1 MTKPTN
7 PPATLSTLNA
17 PVQGTVIAIDVPAG
31 RGAVAGQ
38 PLLLLES
45 MKMEVPLEAP
55 AAGRVRA
62 LHVAIGETVQEG
74 QSLLDFETGG
84 ADDGAPVAPPAPA
97 PAADPA
103 VPRAALQA
111 LFDRRALTADAAR
124 PEAVARRHAA
134 GRRTAR
140 ENLAD
145 LLDAGS
151 FTEYGAFAVAAQRS
165 RRSLEDLQRQTPA
178 DGLVTGTGT
187 VGGRPVAVMAYD
199 YTVLAGTQG
208 VFNHAK
214 SDRLLALAA
223 ERALPVVLFAE
234 GGGGRPGDVD
244 WLGVAGL
251 DCTTFRAFAALSG
264 RVPLVGIVAG
274 RCFAG
279 NAALLGCCDLVIAT
293 EGSSIGMGGPAM
305 IEGGGLG
312 VVDADAVGPT
322 AVLAANGVIDVR
334 VPDEAAAVAAAR
346 AYLGLVGQPQ
356 GAPAPAGGDA
366 LQLRLAVPENRHAL
380 YDPRAILATV
390 FDAGSLLELR
400 RDFGAGVV
408 TVLAR
413 LDGRAVA
420 VAASQPRH
428 LGGALDA
435 PACDKLARFLQLAD
449 AHGLPLVTFVDTPGF
464 MVGPESEKTAM
475 VRHAARLFVGAA
487 ALRVPVASVVL
498 RRGYGLGAMAL
509 TAGHFHAPV
518 ATCAWPSGEFGAM
531 GLEGAVRLGFRKE
544 LDAAPPGERQAL
556 FDRLLAEAVKK
567 GEALNMASFLEI
579 DDVIDPA
586 DTRAWLVRVL
596 AAAGAAPLP
605 PRRGF
610 IDTW

>member
-1 MTKPTN
+1 MTT
-7 PPATLSTLNA
+7 TLKSPLH
-17 PVQGTVIAIDVPAG
+17 GTVVAVEVPPGGTAAAG
-31 RGAVAGQ
+31 RT
-38 PLLLLES
+38 LLLVES

-55 AAGRVRA
+55 AAGRVHA
-62 LHVAIGETVQEG
+62 LHVVVGETVHEG
-74 QSLLDFETGG
+74 QPLLDFE
-84 ADDGAPVAPPAPA
+84 ADAALAAAAPSAHAA

-103 VPRAALQA
+103 QPRAALQA
-111 LFDRRALTADAAR
+111 VFERRALTQDAAR

-140 ENLAD
+140 ENVAD

-151 FTEYGAFAVAAQRS
+151 FTEYGAFAVAAQRR

-178 DGLVTGTGT
+178 DGLVTGIGT
-187 VGGRPVAVMAYD
+187 VAGRPVAVMAYD

-293 EGSSIGMGGPAM
+293 EGSSLGMGGPAM

-322 AVLAANGVIDVR
+322 AVQSANGVIDLR
-334 VPDEAAAVAAAR
+334 VADEAAAVAAAR
-346 AYLGLVGQPQ
+346 AYLGLVLAPQ
-356 GAPAPAGGDA
+356 GPAGPAGGEA
-366 LQLRLAVPENRHAL
+366 LQLRLAVPEHRHAL
-380 YDPRAILATV
+380 YDPRAVLATV
-390 FDAGSLLELR
+390 FDAGSVLELR
-400 RDFGAGVV
+400 AGFGAGVI
-408 TVLAR
+408 TALAR
-413 LDGRAVA
+413 LEGRAVA

-464 MVGPESEKTAM
+464 MVGPDSEKTGM

-544 LDAAPPGERQAL
+544 LEAAPAAERQAL
-556 FDRLLAEAVKK
+556 FDRLLAEAVKN

-586 DTRAWLVRVL
+586 DTRPWLVRVL
-596 AAAGAAPLP
+596 NAACAAPLP
-605 PRRGF
+605 PRRSF

>member
-1 MTKPTN
+1 MT
-7 PPATLSTLNA
+7 PAPRTTLRA
-17 PVQGTVIAIDVPAG
+17 PVQGTVIAIEAVPGQA
-31 RGAVAGQ
+31 AAAGQ

-62 LHVAIGETVQEG
+62 LHVAVGETVHEG
-74 QSLLDFETGG
+74 QPLLEFEPGPAT
-84 ADDGAPVAPPAPA
+84 AGAPPPPA

-111 LFDRRALTADAAR
+111 VLARRALTEDAAR

-165 RRSLEDLQRQTPA
+165 RRSLDDLQKHTPA

-187 VGGRPVAVMAYD
+187 VAGRPVAVMAYD

-223 ERALPVVLFAE
+223 ERALPLVLFAE

-264 RVPLVGIVAG
+264 RVPVVGIVAG

-322 AVLAANGVIDVR
+322 AALSANGVIDLR
-334 VPDEAAAVAAAR
+334 VADEEAAVAAAR
-346 AYLGLVGQPQ
+346 AYLGLVG
-356 GAPAPAGGDA
+356 APRGPAAPAGGDA
-366 LQLRLAVPENRHAL
+366 LALRHALPENRNAL
-380 YDPRAILATV
+380 YDPRAILTTV
-390 FDAGSLLELR
+390 FDAGSVLELR
-400 RDFGAGVV
+400 REFGPGVI
-408 TVLAR
+408 TALAR

-464 MVGPESEKTAM
+464 MVGPDSEKTAM

-544 LDAAPPGERQAL
+544 LEAAPPAERQAL

-586 DTRAWLVRVL
+586 DTRAWLLRVL
-596 AAAGAAPLP
+596 AVAGAAPLP